1 MFWIGFVSLLI
12 FGTVWKF
19 RQHSLETTG
28 VLLGFLI
35 SQNVSLRLRVIMT
48 LGIIFF
54 GPPNGFGVGKGV
66 HFMSRLREG
75 TISVYVGS
83 SHALEKIGCT
93 YSLLSHLLKCEWYL
107 NFCLSPPPPAFPK
120 VIQDQEKV
128 GQETEAESPNSPL
141 DPDAD
146 R

>member
-1 MFWIGFVSLLI
+1 
-12 FGTVWKF
+12 
-19 RQHSLETTG
+19 
-28 VLLGFLI
+28 
-35 SQNVSLRLRVIMT
+35 
-48 LGIIFF
+48 
-54 GPPNGFGVGKGV
+54 
-66 HFMSRLREG
+66 MSRLREG